1 MKDENQEGSKDKCH
15 QDLVKGLLN
24 ISVSSFQLL
33 SHVRLFET
41 PWTVAHQASLSITNS
56 QSLLKLMSIESVMP
70 SNHVCLC
77 HSVVLL
83 PSIFSNIRGF
93 SNESDGQSMALQL
106 QHQSFSIDWF
116 DLVAIRLTL
125 KSLQDQSLKAS
136 IHQQSAFFMVQLSM
150 HELEKPLAP
159 LIKQGTKTFKL

>member
-1 MKDENQEGSKDKCH
+1 
-15 QDLVKGLLN
+15 
-24 ISVSSFQLL
+24 
-33 SHVRLFET
+33 
-41 PWTVAHQASLSITNS
+41 
-56 QSLLKLMSIESVMP
+56 
-70 SNHVCLC
+70 
-77 HSVVLL
+77 
-83 PSIFSNIRGF
+83 
-93 SNESDGQSMALQL
+93 MALQL

-159 LIKQGTKTFKL
+159 LIKQGTKTFKLQGNTVEVEKIIFHTDKNVKASKSFHCVNL